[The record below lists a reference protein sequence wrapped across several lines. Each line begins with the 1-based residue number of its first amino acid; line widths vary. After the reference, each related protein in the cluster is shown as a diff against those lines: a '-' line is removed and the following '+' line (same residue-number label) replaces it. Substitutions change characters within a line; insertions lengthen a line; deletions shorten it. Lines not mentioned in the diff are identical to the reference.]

1 MRKLYAVK
9 FRIQRSKNHKY
20 FRLGNTPNVLEVTIS
35 DTESSVKAGDNGVLS
50 CVVEAH
56 DVGTAI
62 QWFKNDSAIALTS
75 DDTAYTIVTTLA
87 TDFEDD
93 SVTKKS
99 TSTLTI
105 LDFDSANV
113 ASYFCRV
120 IYSDPILSDQSPE
133 QALKILGKFLVRF
146 DGS

>member
-1 MRKLYAVK
+1 MRKLYSVK

-75 DDTAYTIVTTLA
+75 DDTAYTIDTTLA

-105 LDFDSANV
+105 LDFDSADV